1 VSNSLGSNQRFRERL
16 VLLVLAAAQFTNLVD
31 FVVVMPLGPRIM
43 RSLAIGPQQFSF
55 IVSSYTFSASLVAVL
70 TSLVI
75 DRFDRRWSFLVVVSG
90 FTLGTISCAL
100 ADSYTLLLAAR
111 VITGAFGGLLGGL
124 ALTIIGDV
132 FPDERR
138 GAATGTFM
146 GAFSL
151 ASIVGVPLG
160 LMLANQFDDWHA
172 PFGMLALPGVVSL
185 AAGVWLLPRLDAH
198 LAVVRPNPLANFAAT
213 LARPI
218 HIWAFVLVAS
228 VVVGGFMVVPYL
240 ASYLVINVKIDE
252 SQLFWVYVAG
262 GGATLFTSPLIGRLA
277 DRFGRYMLFACLAP
291 AGGVM
296 MFAATTL
303 PVVPLGVAVAVTAG
317 LMIGNTGRMIVAMT
331 MVNARIDPRHRGS
344 FMTLSSAIQHLAAGC
359 GASAA
364 GLIVGSD
371 ATGSLTNFQIVGAI
385 ALAASVVSVAL
396 AAPLRRPV
404 AQPAALRLPIAL
416 AHDECCDA
424 A

>member
-1 VSNSLGSNQRFRERL
+1 MSNNLRPSERVHERL
-16 VLLVLAAAQFTNLVD
+16 VLLALAAAQFTNLVD

-43 RSLAIGPQQFSF
+43 RSLEIGPQRFSL
-55 IVSSYTFSASLVAVL
+55 IVSAYTFSAAIVAVL
-70 TSLVI
+70 ASLVI
-75 DRFDRRWSFLVVVSG
+75 DRFDRRKSFLAVIAG

-100 ADSYTLLLAAR
+100 ADDYVSLLAAR
-111 VITGAFGGLLGGL
+111 VVTGAFGGLLSGL
-124 ALTIIGDV
+124 ALTIIGEV

-160 LMLANQFDDWHA
+160 LLLANHFDNWHA
-172 PFGMLALPGVVSL
+172 PFVMLALPSVVSL

-198 LAVVRPNPLANFAAT
+198 LAVARPNPLANFKAT

-228 VVVGGFMVVPYL
+228 VVMGGFMVVPYL
-240 ASYLVINVKIDE
+240 GSYFVINVKIDE

-277 DRFGRYMLFACLAP
+277 DRVGRYSLFACLAP
-291 AGGVM
+291 AGGLM
-296 MFAATTL
+296 MLVSTNL
-303 PVVPLGVAVAVTAG
+303 PVVPLGVAMVVTAA
-317 LMIGNTGRMIVAMT
+317 LMICNTGRMIVTMT
-331 MVNARIDPRHRGS
+331 MVNARVDPRHRGS
-344 FMTLSSAIQHLAAGC
+344 FMSLSSAIQHLASGS
-359 GASAA
+359 GAFIS
-364 GLIVGSD
+364 GMIVG
-371 ATGSLTNFQIVGAI
+371 TGPGGVLTNFNIIGAI
-385 ALAASVVSVAL
+385 ALLASFMSVAL
-396 AAPLRRPV
+396 AAPLRTPA
-404 AQPAALRLPIAL
+404 AQPVALRLPPTL
-416 AHDECCDA
+416 DCDA